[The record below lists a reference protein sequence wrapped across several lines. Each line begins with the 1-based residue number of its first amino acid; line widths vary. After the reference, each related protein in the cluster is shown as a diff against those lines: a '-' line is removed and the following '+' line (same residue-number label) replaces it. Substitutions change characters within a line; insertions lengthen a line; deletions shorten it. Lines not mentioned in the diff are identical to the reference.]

1 MAESSYMQPSIP
13 KFDGHYD
20 HWAMLMENL
29 LRSKEFWSLIE
40 NSVTVA
46 PVNATAEQQQIA
58 NESKPKDL
66 KAKNFLFQAIDRTI
80 LETILNR
87 ETSRDIWESMRQK
100 YQGSNKVKRAQLQ
113 ALRKE
118 FEMLHMKDNESVDAF
133 FSRTL
138 AITSKM
144 TAHGETMTQTIV
156 VEKVLRSMS
165 SRFNY
170 VVCSIE
176 EAHDATTLTIDEL
189 QASLLVHERRMQPLH
204 DRDEEQA
211 LKISSIN
218 RGRGRGRMGGRSGGR
233 GSGRQTNY
241 AEYDKNQEVLLMT
254 QATDRNNDNSRL
266 EMWFLDSGCSNHMVG
281 RKDWLFDFDDSFR
294 EMVKLGDNS
303 KMPVMGKG
311 NLKLCIGGIIQVI
324 TEVYYLP
331 GLQNSLLSIGQL
343 QQKNLTIV
351 VSNDLCKVYH
361 ESRGLIM
368 STQMTTNRIYGH
380 LSHKG
385 LSILTKKEMV
395 KGLPVLQ
402 ETTETCE
409 DCIIGKHQRDSI
421 PMSANWR
428 ATEELQLVHSDIC
441 GPINPTS
448 NGGSRYFITFTDDF
462 SRKTWTYVLT
472 EKSNALTIF
481 KKFKAITENES
492 NCKLKCLRT
501 DRGGEFTSTEFNDFC
516 SEHGIKRQLTT
527 AYTPQQNGVSER
539 KNRTIMNM
547 VRSMIA
553 EKGVPKRFWPEEVLW
568 ATLILNRS
576 PTLSDKEMTPEE
588 AWNDPKSVKCVH
600 LGISDESKAYK
611 LYDPVSKKIIISR
624 DVIFDETK
632 GWDWNEKPTKQ
643 RISIEDHAE
652 SSATVSETDSEWQEP
667 TQADGV
673 NVTNEVINDHVSD
686 TESSENDEDVVTNL
700 GPRVRRPPAWTRDFV
715 TNLEHQEDEELQNL
729 VMFSNESD
737 PRTYEEAAKF
747 EVWRK
752 TMDQEI
758 ESIEKND
765 TWELTDLPN
774 GSKKIGVKW
783 IYKTKYNESGK
794 VEKYKARL
802 VAKGYSQQHGIDYNE
817 VFAPVARWD
826 TIRTVL
832 ALLASKGWNV
842 YQLDVKSAF
851 LHGELIEN
859 VYIEQPLGYQK
870 EGKNK
875 VYKLRKALYG
885 LKQAPRAWYSKIET
899 YFAQA
904 KFTKCPYEPTLFVKQ
919 DTEGRMLIVSLYVDD
934 LIYTRNDEKM
944 FNDFKKS
951 MKSKFAMT
959 DLGKMRYFL
968 GVEVKQADNGI
979 LVYQQKYAQDILS
992 TFGMEICNTVCSLI
1006 VPGNKLIKDEGGK
1019 LVDAT
1024 EYRQMIGSLMYLLAT
1039 RPDLTF
1045 SVCLIARYMERPTKL
1060 HLAAAKRV
1068 LRYLKGTIGLGIWY
1082 KNVSKD
1088 VKLEGWTDSDYAG
1101 DMDDRKNTSGYV
1113 FSYASGPISWSSKK
1127 QPIVT
1132 LSTTEAEFVVAASC
1146 ACQAV
1151 WLRRVLE
1158 QIGESQVNGTAI
1170 FCDNSSS
1177 IKLSKNPVMYGRCKH
1192 IDVRYHFLRDLT
1204 KEGVVELKHCSTQ
1217 EQLADIMTKA
1227 LKLDNFCKLREDLS
1241 MCDVA
1246 DVV

>member
-1 MAESSYMQPSIP
+1 MQPSIP
-13 KFDGHYD
+13 KFDAHYD

-40 NSVTVA
+40 NGVTVA
-46 PVNATAEQQQIA
+46 PVNATAEEQRIT
-58 NESKPKDL
+58 NESKLKDL

-87 ETSRDIWESMRQK
+87 ETARDIWESMRQK
-100 YQGSNKVKRAQLQ
+100 VSRLQ
-113 ALRKE
+113 Q
-118 FEMLHMKDNESVDAF
+118 DAF

-138 AITSKM
+138 AIASKM

-156 VEKVLRSMS
+156 VEKVLKSMS

-176 EAHDATTLTIDEL
+176 DAHDATTLTIDEL
-189 QASLLVHERRMQPLH
+189 QASLLVHERRMQPLN
-204 DRDEEQA
+204 DRDDEQA
-211 LKISSIN
+211 LKISSTN

-233 GSGRQTNY
+233 GRGTQTNY
-241 AEYDKNQEVLLMT
+241 VEYDENQEVLLMA
-254 QATDRNNDNSRL
+254 QAIDRSSDNSRL

-294 EMVKLGDNS
+294 EMVKL
-303 KMPVMGKG
+303 V
-311 NLKLCIGGIIQVI
+311 QVI

-331 GLQNSLLSIGQL
+331 GLQNSLLTIGQL

-351 VSNDLCKVYH
+351 FSNDLCKVYH

-368 STQMTTNRIYGH
+368 STQMTANRMYVIHASVLTPMCLKVLKMDPTQLWHCRYGH

-385 LSILTKKEMV
+385 IIILTKKEMV

-402 ETTETCE
+402 ETAETCE
-409 DCIIGKHQRDSI
+409 DCIVGKHQRDSI
-421 PMSANWR
+421 PKSSNWR
-428 ATEELQLVHSDIC
+428 ATEKLQLVHSDIC
-441 GPINPTS
+441 GPITPTS

-462 SRKTWTYVLT
+462 SRKTWTYVLI
-472 EKSNALTIF
+472 EKANDLTIF

-501 DRGGEFTSTEFNDFC
+501 DRGGEFTSTAFNDFC
-516 SEHGIKRQLTT
+516 SEHGIKRQLTA

-553 EKGVPKRFWPEEVLW
+553 RKGVPKRFWPEAVLW
-568 ATLILNRS
+568 ATHILNRN
-576 PTLSDKEMTPEE
+576 PTLFVKEMTPEE
-588 AWNDPKSVKCVH
+588 AWNGQKPIVH
-600 LGISDESKAYK
+600 YFRVFGCLAYAHIIN
-611 LYDPVSKKIIISR
+611 KKIIISR
-624 DVIFDETK
+624 DVIFDEAN

-643 RISIEDHAE
+643 RINIEDHDE
-652 SSATVSETDSEWQEP
+652 SSAT
-667 TQADGV
+667 
-673 NVTNEVINDHVSD
+673 
-686 TESSENDEDVVTNL
+686 DVATNL

-715 TNLEHQEDEELQNL
+715 TNLENQEDEELQNL

-752 TMDQEI
+752 AMDQEI
-758 ESIEKND
+758 ESIKKND
-765 TWELTDLPN
+765 TWEITDLPN

-817 VFAPVARWD
+817 VFAQVAGWD

-832 ALLASKGWNV
+832 ALSASKGWNV
-842 YQLDVKSAF
+842 YQLDMKSAF

-859 VYIEQPLGYQK
+859 V
-870 EGKNK
+870 
-875 VYKLRKALYG
+875 
-885 LKQAPRAWYSKIET
+885 PRAWYSKIET

-904 KFTKCPYEPTLFVKQ
+904 KFIKCPYEPTLFVKQ

-934 LIYTRNDEKM
+934 LIYTGNDEKM
-944 FNDFKKS
+944 SDEFKKS
-951 MKSKFAMT
+951 MNSKFAMT
-959 DLGKMRYFL
+959 DLGIMRYFL
-968 GVEVKQADNGI
+968 GVEVKQDDNGI

-992 TFGMEICNTVCSLI
+992 RFGMENCNTVCSPI

-1045 SVCLIARYMERPTKL
+1045 SVCLIARYMERPTEL

-1068 LRYLKGTIGLGIWY
+1068 LRYLKGTIGSGIWY

-1101 DMDDRKNTSGYV
+1101 DMDDRKSTSGYV
-1113 FSYASGPISWSSKK
+1113 FSYAYGPISWLSKK

-1132 LSTTEAEFVVAASC
+1132 LSTTEVEFVAAASC

-1151 WLRRVLE
+1151 WLRKVLE
-1158 QIGESQVNGTAI
+1158 QIGESQVNGKVI
-1170 FCDNSSS
+1170 CDNSSS
-1177 IKLSKNPVMYGRCKH
+1177 IKLSKNPVMHGRCKH
-1192 IDVRYHFLRDLT
+1192 IDVRYHFLRDL
-1204 KEGVVELKHCSTQ
+1204 
-1217 EQLADIMTKA
+1217 
-1227 LKLDNFCKLREDLS
+1227 
-1241 MCDVA
+1241 
-1246 DVV
+1246 